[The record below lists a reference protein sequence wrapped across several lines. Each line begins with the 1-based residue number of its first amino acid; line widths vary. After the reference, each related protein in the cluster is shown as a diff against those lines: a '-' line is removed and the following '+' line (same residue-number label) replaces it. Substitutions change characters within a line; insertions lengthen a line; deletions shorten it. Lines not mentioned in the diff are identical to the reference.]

1 MDDLDDLSFSLTET
15 SPVQRSAFRAM
26 VRGLFAHIDDGS
38 RYEVNDI
45 SACGCSMSMPLH
57 AHTVGHAMRIDLMVG
72 KKVLV
77 AALQSRIVRLMPND
91 KVACAFDNV
100 TLQQEFTL
108 DKLILEIQKRKI
120 AQRKNFARNRD
131 DNGETSG
138 QTAT

>member
-1 MDDLDDLSFSLTET
+1 MDELDDLTFSLTET
-15 SPVQRSAFRAM
+15 SPVQRSAYRAM
-26 VRGLFAHIDDGS
+26 VRGLFAQIDDGS

-57 AHTVGHAMRIDLMVG
+57 AYTVGHTMKMDLMVG

-91 KVACAFDNV
+91 KVACAFNDV
-100 TLQQEFTL
+100 TLHQEFTL

-120 AQRKNFARNRD
+120 AQRRNFARNRD